1 MTPSGNFLT
10 RFKRNSTCKT
20 FIIAEAGVHHRGSL
34 DLARELIDAAA
45 TAGADAVKFQTYKA
59 ASLVTDWAPK
69 YWELAGDDGLESQQA
84 YFGRRDSFGF
94 EEYKALAEHAAGR
107 NIVFCSTPFDLE
119 AIRWLDA
126 VGVPFWKIASADI
139 DNFPLLEAVA
149 KTGKPVILS
158 TGASL
163 FTEIEASVQFLREKG
178 VRELALLH
186 CTLAYPTPNDQA
198 NLGRIIE
205 LKKRF
210 SDLVIGY
217 SDHTVPDDA
226 ATVPVL
232 AVTLGA
238 RIVEKHFTLDRSQP
252 EDDHYHSV
260 DPDLLTEM
268 IRGIKTAEASMS
280 LNVEISDAEWPAREN
295 ARRSLVAAESIESGT
310 VLTTDLVI
318 PKRPG
323 GGISPAKFESVVGRR
338 TKTAFQKDQ
347 QFGWEDLE

>member
-10 RFKRNSTCKT
+10 RFKRNSACKT
-20 FIIAEAGVHHRGSL
+20 FIIAEAGVHHGGSL
-34 DLARELIDAAA
+34 ERARKLINAAA
-45 TAGADAVKFQTYKA
+45 SAGADAIKFQTYKA
-59 ASLVTDWAPK
+59 STLVTAWAPK
-69 YWELAGDDGLESQQA
+69 YWELAGDDGSESQQA
-84 YFGRRDSFGF
+84 YFSKRDSFGF

-107 NIVFCSTPFDLE
+107 DIVFCSTPFDLE

-139 DNFPLLEAVA
+139 NNFPLLEAVA
-149 KTGKPVILS
+149 RTGKPVILS

-163 FTEIEASVQFLREKG
+163 FREIEASIEFLREKG
-178 VRELALLH
+178 ARDLALLH
-186 CTLAYPTPNDQA
+186 CTLAYPTPDDQA

-210 SDLVIGY
+210 ADLVIGY
-217 SDHTVPDDA
+217 SDHTVPNDN

-232 AVTLGA
+232 AVALGA
-238 RIVEKHFTLDRSQP
+238 QIVEKHFTLDRTLA

-260 DPDLLTEM
+260 DPGLLARM
-268 IRGIKTAEASMS
+268 IRQIRLAEEAVALSR
-280 LNVEISDAEWPAREN
+280 EITDCEWLARNN
-295 ARRSLVAAESIESGT
+295 ARRSLVAAEPISPGT

-323 GGISPAKFESVVGRR
+323 GGISPALINKVVGRR
-338 TKTAFQKDQ
+338 TKTSIQMDQ
-347 QFGWEDLE
+347 QFSWSLLD